1 MNIYYNNK
9 TLYVD
14 IENNLN
20 EDFINR
26 MEEKIFTI
34 LDNYGI
40 NNVDIKIRQK
50 NYDEYMF
57 NSLINKYKKKY
68 KGNLKIN

>member
-57 NSLINKYKKKY
+57 NSC
-68 KGNLKIN
+68 